1 VPPDY
6 PALLGHL
13 DIWQDAAHSMHPGV
27 IPCRAGCSACCHG
40 PFDISVA
47 DALLVRDA
55 VTRLPTESGD
65 EVRRRAGA
73 QIERMGQLSP
83 GFAAPWDVAALG
95 DAIFDDLVNA
105 LEDDPCPALDDEGRC
120 RIYQHR
126 PMICRL
132 MGLGLLTPAGPVLE
146 NSCPIQD
153 DFPEYAALPPQPFDL
168 NAWEASEAVLKERAA
183 VILFGDAPSA
193 GYETT
198 VAGAALLERRTP
210 RADASGE
217 RVER

>member
-1 VPPDY
+1 VPLDY

-13 DIWQDAAHSMHPGV
+13 DAWQDAAHSTYPGV

-47 DALLVRDA
+47 DALLVGDA
-55 VTRLPTESGD
+55 VTRLPMEARD
-65 EVRRRAGA
+65 EVLRRAGA
-73 QIERMGQLSP
+73 QLGRMEQITA

-95 DAIFDDLVNA
+95 DEAFDQLVDA
-105 LEDDPCPALDDEGRC
+105 LQDEPCPALDDEGRC
-120 RIYQHR
+120 RIYQSR

-132 MGLGLLTPAGPVLE
+132 MGLGLLTPGGPVLE

-168 NAWEASEAVLKERAA
+168 NAWEARETVLKERAA
-183 VILFGDAPSA
+183 AILFGNDPNA

-198 VAGAALLERRTP
+198 VAGAALLERRTL
-210 RADASGE
+210 RADGTGE
-217 RVER
+217 GRR